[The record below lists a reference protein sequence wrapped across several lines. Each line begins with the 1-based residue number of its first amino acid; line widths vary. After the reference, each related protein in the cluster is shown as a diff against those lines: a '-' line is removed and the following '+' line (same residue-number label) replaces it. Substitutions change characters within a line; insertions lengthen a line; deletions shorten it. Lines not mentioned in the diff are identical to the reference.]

1 MSMPAVRRH
10 RWSRRDYDRMVDAGG
25 FDPEAR
31 VELLDGE
38 IWEMT
43 PQGTLHA
50 AVCRSTLKA
59 LDHAFGEGY
68 DVRGQFPLALDDRSE
83 PEPDAAVVAGA
94 PFDYLAEHP
103 TSALLVVEV
112 SETSLTHDRGRKL
125 AAYARNGIP
134 EYWLIDLTTRQLEV
148 YRQPSGDRYSSR
160 QVLTR
165 ADVVSPLRSP
175 DTAIPVSE
183 LLP

>member
-1 MSMPAVRRH
+1 MSQSAVHRR
-10 RWSRRDYDRMVDAGG
+10 RWSRRDYDRLVDAGG
-25 FDPEAR
+25 LGPEDR

-43 PQGTLHA
+43 PQGASHA
-50 AVCRSTLKA
+50 AVCRAMLKV
-59 LDHAFGEGY
+59 LDHAFGEGF

-83 PEPDAAVVAGA
+83 PEPDVAVVPGA
-94 PFDYLAEHP
+94 PFDYLEEHP

-112 SETSLTHDRGRKL
+112 SESSLTHDRGRKL
-125 AAYARNGIP
+125 TAYARNGIP
-134 EYWLIDLTTRQLEV
+134 EYWLVDLIAGKLEV
-148 YRQPSGDRYSSR
+148 YRQPSGEAYSSQ

-165 ADVVSPLRSP
+165 DDAISPLHSP
-175 DTAIPVSE
+175 DAVIAVAE